1 MSDMTEPVLSN
12 LTRSKSLEVI
22 QRTSILTRRNYF
34 QNTKEALCKLFAS
47 APKRFWT
54 IRQRTHHFKFK
65 LFFELLSLIIAS
77 PSLCEK
83 VKCKSCA
90 LFENFN
96 LFANKIKRIQY
107 PFLSWG
113 MLLNA
118 HAYKVVESGR
128 NIQLFSIPS
137 FSFFLI
143 TTKWS
148 FGIEIK

>member
-1 MSDMTEPVLSN
+1 MSDMTEPVLLN
-12 LTRSKSLEVI
+12 LTRKQIFRSYTKNLYIDKKKLFSE
-22 QRTSILTRRNYF
+22 Y
-34 QNTKEALCKLFAS
+34 KEALCKLFAS

-143 TTKWS
+143 TT

>member
-1 MSDMTEPVLSN
+1 MSDMTEPVLLN

-22 QRTSILTRRNYF
+22 QRTSILTRRNSL

-47 APKRFWT
+47 APKRFWS

-65 LFFELLSLIIAS
+65 LFFEILSLIIAS

-107 PFLSWG
+107 PFQCYS
-113 MLLNA
+113 MLMHIKWWSRVGIFNYFQS
-118 HAYKVVESGR
+118 HPS
-128 NIQLFSIPS
+128 PS
-137 FSFFLI
+137 FSSLQCDHLEL
-143 TTKWS
+143 K
-148 FGIEIK
+148 